1 MAHLDLDFTIP
12 IVLLV
17 SALVGVILVRSLSAH
32 GDKRAA
38 ARTQRLLREHVD
50 D

>member
-1 MAHLDLDFTIP
+1 MSNLQLDFTLP
-12 IVLLV
+12 IALLV
-17 SALVGVILVRSLSAH
+17 SAILGVVLVRWLMIH
-32 GDKRAA
+32 GERRAA